1 MAFEKESFFSSNW
14 DMEMYSQNEATLL
27 PPLSSPRIEEHSVS
41 IRDYVDLL
49 VEGRKTILLALLSVL
64 LVTTVYLVLAPRTYK
79 ADALLRIDKNKA
91 LLAANLKSE
100 ANQSPSEA
108 ENPRAQR
115 EVEILR
121 SRSVLGKVVENLN
134 LTVET
139 SPSYFPVIGEML
151 ARKHDGHN
159 GIASAWWGLGRW
171 AWGGEKLKVATF
183 TVPDRYLDKEFTLIA
198 LEGGRFRL
206 LSPKDQLLAEGA
218 IGQSLSADIGESTPV
233 TVKLTELEARP
244 GTHFELRQKTSLAAI
259 ETLQKAF
266 SVQEVSKDTDILK
279 VELKGRD
286 PEQLAKSVNDIATI
300 YVNATVNWESAEAGQ
315 KLAFLE
321 SQLPLVKERLE
332 KAEKGLS
339 AYRQKHGA
347 VDISAEAEILLKQAA
362 EMETLSI
369 QLKQKYDEQ
378 SQRLESAHPDMIAT
392 NSQIKRVNSKL
403 ATLSKRI
410 KDLPRTQ
417 QSVVSLSR
425 DVQVNTEL
433 YTSLLNSA
441 QEQRIAAAG
450 SLGNSRIV
458 DFAVTPEKPY
468 WPKPSLLLAIA
479 SLLGLSAGS
488 ALVFLRHSLQR
499 HDNYPALL
507 EYQVGL
513 PLYAAIPHSKKQ
525 RKLARLIDQGKE
537 RQPGILVSQDP
548 LDISVESLR
557 SLRTT
562 LEATMASNVSK
573 VIMISSPAPGM
584 GKSFVSTNLSALL
597 ASIKKRVL
605 VIDADMRNG
614 RLHETFSIDKQPG
627 LSDLLAGTATLGEVI
642 VSLPEVGVDLIPRG
656 SMVLNPAELLVLGE
670 LSEALEQL
678 KSFYN
683 HIVIDSPPI
692 LGATDAAILGK
703 HTDAIFL
710 VVKEGRYT
718 AHELEV
724 SFRRFQQVGVK
735 PNGFII
741 NDMKE
746 GSSYYPYYGYA
757 YHRNDL
763 EPKSESVLKAGYDAL
778 SDLFSKRQERE
789 RDYLSVDAF
798 IDDIDDNKMQV

>member
-1 MAFEKESFFSSNW
+1 
-14 DMEMYSQNEATLL
+14 MYSQNEATIQL
-27 PPLSSPRIEEHSVS
+27 PPLNQSRIEEHGVS
-41 IRDYVDLL
+41 IRDTIDLL
-49 VEGRKTILLALLSVL
+49 IEGRKIILMTLLSVL
-64 LVTTVYLVLAPRTYK
+64 LVAVVYLVLAPRTYK

-91 LLAANLKSE
+91 LLAAPLRSE
-100 ANQSPSEA
+100 ANKASTEA
-108 ENPRAQR
+108 DNPRAQR

-121 SRSVLGKVVENLN
+121 SRSVLGKVVDDLN
-134 LTVET
+134 LMVEYT
-139 SPSYFPVIGEML
+139 PNYFPIIGEML
-151 ARKHDGHN
+151 ARRHDAHDGVA
-159 GIASAWWGLGRW
+159 GAWWGFGRW
-171 AWGGEKLKVATF
+171 AWGGEKLKIATF
-183 TVPDRYLDKEFTLIA
+183 NVPDRYLGKAFTLIV
-198 LEGGRFRL
+198 LDEGRFRL
-206 LSPKDQLLAEGA
+206 LGLKDENLAEGR
-218 IGQSLSADIGESTPV
+218 IGETVTADVGETTPV
-233 TVKLTELEARP
+233 VIKLAELEAHP
-244 GTHFELRQKTSLAAI
+244 GAHFELTRKTSLAAI

-266 SVQEVSKDTDILK
+266 SVKEVSKDTDILS
-279 VELKGRD
+279 VELKGRN
-286 PEQLAKSVNDIATI
+286 PEQLAKSVNDIAAI
-300 YVNATVNWESAEAGQ
+300 YVNATVNWESAEASQ
-315 KLAFLE
+315 KLGFLE
-321 SQLPLVKERLE
+321 SQLPIVKERLE
-332 KAEKGLS
+332 KAEQGLS
-339 AYRQKHGA
+339 AYRQEHGA
-347 VDISAEAEILLKQAA
+347 VDISAEAEILLKQAS
-362 EMETLSI
+362 EMETLNI
-369 QLKQKYDEQ
+369 QLKQKYEEQ
-378 SQRLESAHPDMIAT
+378 NQRLEAAHPDMIAT
-392 NSQIKRVNSKL
+392 KAQIKRVDQKL
-403 ATLSKRI
+403 ADLDKRI

-417 QSVVSLSR
+417 QNVVSLSR

-479 SLLGLSAGS
+479 TLLGLSAGS

-525 RKLARLIDQGKE
+525 RRLGRLINQGRE

-557 SLRTT
+557 GLRTT
-562 LEATMASNVSK
+562 LEATLASDESK
-573 VIMISSPAPGM
+573 VIMVSSPSPGM

-605 VIDADMRNG
+605 IIDADMRNG
-614 RLHETFSIDKQPG
+614 RLHETFSVDKEPG
-627 LSDLLAGTATLGEVI
+627 LSDLLAGRATLGEVI
-642 VSLPEVGVDLIPRG
+642 ISLPDEGVDLIPRG
-656 SMVLNPAELLVLGE
+656 SMVLNPAELLVLGNLAE
-670 LSEALEQL
+670 TLEQL

-692 LGATDAAILGK
+692 LGATDAAIMGK
-703 HTDAIFL
+703 HADATFL

-724 SFRRFQQVGVK
+724 SFRRFQQVGIK

-757 YHRNDL
+757 YHRSDM
-763 EPKSESVLKAGYDAL
+763 ESKNPSAFMAGYQAVGDWL
-778 SDLFSKRQERE
+778 GKRQG
-789 RDYLSVDAF
+789 RDDVLEAESAELVD
-798 IDDIDDNKMQV
+798 DKVQV

>member
-1 MAFEKESFFSSNW
+1 
-14 DMEMYSQNEATLL
+14 MYSQNEATIQL
-27 PPLSSPRIEEHSVS
+27 PPLNQSRIEEHGVS
-41 IRDYVDLL
+41 IRDTIDLL
-49 VEGRKTILLALLSVL
+49 IEGRKIILMTLLSVL
-64 LVTTVYLVLAPRTYK
+64 LVAVVYLVLAPRTYK

-91 LLAANLKSE
+91 LLAAPLRSE
-100 ANQSPSEA
+100 ANKASTEA
-108 ENPRAQR
+108 DNPRAQR

-121 SRSVLGKVVENLN
+121 SRSVLGKVVDDLN
-134 LTVET
+134 LMVEYT
-139 SPSYFPVIGEML
+139 PNYFPIIGEML
-151 ARKHDGHN
+151 ARRHDAHDGVA
-159 GIASAWWGLGRW
+159 GAWWGFGRW
-171 AWGGEKLKVATF
+171 AWGGEKLKIATF
-183 TVPDRYLDKEFTLIA
+183 NVPDRYLGKAFTLIV
-198 LEGGRFRL
+198 LDEGRFRL
-206 LSPKDQLLAEGA
+206 LGLKDEVLAEGR
-218 IGQSLSADIGESTPV
+218 IGETVTADVGETTPV
-233 TVKLTELEARP
+233 VIKLAELEAHP
-244 GTHFELRQKTSLAAI
+244 GAHFELTRKTSLAAI

-266 SVQEVSKDTDILK
+266 SVKEVSKDTDILS
-279 VELKGRD
+279 VELKGRN
-286 PEQLAKSVNDIATI
+286 PEQLAKSVNDIAAI
-300 YVNATVNWESAEAGQ
+300 YVNATVNWESAEASQ
-315 KLAFLE
+315 KLGFLE
-321 SQLPLVKERLE
+321 SQLPIVKERLE
-332 KAEKGLS
+332 KAEQGLS
-339 AYRQKHGA
+339 AYRQEHGA
-347 VDISAEAEILLKQAA
+347 VDISAEAEILLKQAS
-362 EMETLSI
+362 EMETLNI
-369 QLKQKYDEQ
+369 QLKQKYEEQ
-378 SQRLESAHPDMIAT
+378 NQRLEAAHPDMIAT
-392 NSQIKRVNSKL
+392 KAQIKRVDQKL
-403 ATLSKRI
+403 ADLDKRI

-417 QSVVSLSR
+417 QNVVSLSR

-479 SLLGLSAGS
+479 TLLGLSAGS

-525 RKLARLIDQGKE
+525 RRLGRLINQGRE

-557 SLRTT
+557 GLRTT
-562 LEATMASNVSK
+562 LEATLASDESK
-573 VIMISSPAPGM
+573 VIMVSSPSPGM

-605 VIDADMRNG
+605 IIDADMRNG
-614 RLHETFSIDKQPG
+614 RLHETFSVDKEPG
-627 LSDLLAGTATLGEVI
+627 LSDLLAGRATLGEVI
-642 VSLPEVGVDLIPRG
+642 ISLPDEGVDLIPRG
-656 SMVLNPAELLVLGE
+656 SMVLNPAELLVLGNLAE
-670 LSEALEQL
+670 TLEQL

-692 LGATDAAILGK
+692 LGATDAAIMGK
-703 HTDAIFL
+703 HADATFL

-724 SFRRFQQVGVK
+724 SFRRFQQVGIK

-757 YHRNDL
+757 YHRSDM
-763 EPKSESVLKAGYDAL
+763 ESKNPSAFMAGYQAVGDWL
-778 SDLFSKRQERE
+778 GKRQG
-789 RDYLSVDAF
+789 RDDVLEAESAELVD
-798 IDDIDDNKMQV
+798 DKVQV

>member
-1 MAFEKESFFSSNW
+1 MLIQQNMK
-14 DMEMYSQNEATLL
+14 DLYSQPEAT
-27 PPLSSPRIEEHSVS
+27 PAMSPNPGLIEHGVS

-49 VEGRKTILLALLSVL
+49 VAGKKTIAVTMATVL
-64 LVTTVYLVLAPRTYK
+64 LLTAVYLVLAPRTYK

-91 LLAANLKSE
+91 LLAANLRSDANKSP
-100 ANQSPSEA
+100 AEA
-108 ENPRAQR
+108 ESPRAQR

-134 LTVET
+134 LAIET
-139 SPSYFPVIGEML
+139 QPHYFPLLGETL
-151 ARKHDGHN
+151 ARKHDRHDGVA
-159 GIASAWWGLGRW
+159 GAWWGFSRW
-171 AWGGEKLKVATF
+171 AWGGEKLKIAAF
-183 TVPDRYLDKEFTLIA
+183 DVPDRYLEKEFTLVA
-198 LEGGRFRL
+198 LEEGRFEL
-206 LSPKDQLLAEGA
+206 LDPRGDTLLEGKVGEVA
-218 IGQSLSADIGESTPV
+218 SGEIGENVPV
-233 TVKLTELEARP
+233 TIKVETLEAHP
-244 GTHFELRQKTSLAAI
+244 GTHFELVRRTALSAI

-266 SVQEVSKDTDILK
+266 AVREVSKDTDILS

-286 PEQLAKSVNDIATI
+286 PEQLAKSVNDIAAI
-300 YVNATVNWESAEAGQ
+300 YVNATVNWESAEASQ
-315 KLAFLE
+315 KLNFLE
-321 SQLPLVKERLE
+321 SQLPVVKERLE
-332 KAEKGLS
+332 KAEQGLS
-339 AYRQKHGA
+339 AYRQQHGA
-347 VDISAEAEILLKQAA
+347 VDISAEAEILLKQAS

-378 SQRLESAHPDMIAT
+378 SQRLESEHPDMIAT
-392 NSQIKRVNSKL
+392 SSQIKRVNNKL
-403 ATLSKRI
+403 AALEKRI
-410 KDLPRTQ
+410 KDLPKTQ
-417 QSVVSLSR
+417 QNMVSLSR

-458 DFAVTPEKPY
+458 DYAVTPEKPY

-479 SLLGLSAGS
+479 GLLGMTLGA
-488 ALVFLRHSLQR
+488 ALIFLRHSLQR

-513 PLYAAIPHSKKQ
+513 PLFAAIPHSKKQ
-525 RKLARLIDQGKE
+525 RQLAKAIDQGKDRE
-537 RQPGILVSQDP
+537 AAILVSEDP

-557 SLRTT
+557 GLRTT
-562 LEATMASNVSK
+562 LETTLANHESK
-573 VIMISSPAPGM
+573 VIMVSSPAPGM
-584 GKSFVSTNLSALL
+584 GKSFVSANLSALL

-614 RLHETFSIDKQPG
+614 RLHETFSIGKQPG
-627 LSDLLAGTATLGEVI
+627 LSDFLAGKASLGEII
-642 VSLPEVGVDLIPRG
+642 VSLPQEGIDLIPRG
-656 SMVLNPAELLVLGE
+656 NMVLNPAELLVLGE
-670 LSEALEQL
+670 LSTMLEQL

-703 HTDAIFL
+703 HADATFL

-718 AHELEV
+718 AQELEV
-724 SFRRFQQVGVK
+724 SLRRFTQAGIK
-735 PNGFII
+735 PNGFIM

-757 YHRNDL
+757 YQRNDL
-763 EPKSESVLKAGYDAL
+763 EPDDSGFWEDKYEAVGNWL
-778 SDLFSKRQERE
+778 SKQLE
-789 RDYLSVDAF
+789 RDYLPSAVAALERVTAR
-798 IDDIDDNKMQV
+798 QRS

>member
-1 MAFEKESFFSSNW
+1 
-14 DMEMYSQNEATLL
+14 MYSQNEATLQL
-27 PPLSSPRIEEHSVS
+27 PPLNPSRIEEQGVS

-49 VEGRKTILLALLSVL
+49 IEGRKIILITLLSVL
-64 LVTTVYLVLAPRTYK
+64 LVAVVYLVFAPRTYK

-91 LLAANLKSE
+91 LLSAPLRNE
-100 ANQSPSEA
+100 ANKASTEA
-108 ENPRAQR
+108 DNPRAQR

-121 SRSVLGKVVENLN
+121 SRSVLGKVVEDLN
-134 LTVET
+134 LMVEYT
-139 SPSYFPVIGEML
+139 PNYFPVIGEML
-151 ARKHDGHN
+151 ARRHDAHDGVA
-159 GIASAWWGLGRW
+159 GSWWGFGRW
-171 AWGGEKLKVATF
+171 AWGGEKLKIATF
-183 TVPDRYLDKEFTLIA
+183 TVPDRYLEKAFTLIA
-198 LEGGRFRL
+198 LEEGRFQL
-206 LSPKDQLLAEGA
+206 LDPKDEVLAEGQ
-218 IGQSLSADIGESTPV
+218 IGETLIADIGETAPV
-233 TVKLTELEARP
+233 VIKLAELAGHP
-244 GTHFELRQKTSLAAI
+244 GTHFELTRRTSLAAI

-266 SVQEVSKDTDILK
+266 SVKEVSKDTDILS
-279 VELKGRD
+279 VELKGRE
-286 PEQLAKSVNDIATI
+286 PEQLAKSVNDIANI
-300 YVNATVNWESAEAGQ
+300 YVNATVNWESAEASQ
-315 KLAFLE
+315 KLGFLE
-321 SQLPLVKERLE
+321 SQLPVVKERLE
-332 KAEKGLS
+332 KAEQGLS
-339 AYRQKHGA
+339 AYRQEHGA
-347 VDISAEAEILLKQAA
+347 VDISAEAEILLKQAS
-362 EMETLSI
+362 EMETLNI
-369 QLKQKYDEQ
+369 QLKQKYEEQ
-378 SQRLESAHPDMIAT
+378 NQRLEAAHPDMIAT
-392 NSQIKRVNSKL
+392 KAQIKRIDQKL
-403 ATLSKRI
+403 ANLDKRI

-417 QSVVSLSR
+417 QNVVSLSR

-479 SLLGLSAGS
+479 TLLGLSAGS
-488 ALVFLRHSLQR
+488 ALVFMRHSLQR

-513 PLYAAIPHSKKQ
+513 PLFAAIPHSKKQ
-525 RKLARLIDQGKE
+525 RRLARLMDQGKDRE
-537 RQPGILVSQDP
+537 PGILVSQDP

-557 SLRTT
+557 GLRTT
-562 LEATMASNVSK
+562 LEATFASDASK
-573 VIMISSPAPGM
+573 VIMVSSPAPGM

-614 RLHETFSIDKQPG
+614 RLHETFSVDKGPG

-642 VSLPEVGVDLIPRG
+642 VSLPDVGVDLIPRG
-656 SMVLNPAELLVLGE
+656 SMVLNPSELLVLGNLE
-670 LSEALEQL
+670 ETLEQL

-692 LGATDAAILGK
+692 LGATDAAIIGK
-703 HTDAIFL
+703 HADATFL

-718 AHELEV
+718 AQELEV

-757 YHRNDL
+757 YHRTDM
-763 EPKSESVLKAGYDAL
+763 EAKGPSAFMAGYQAVGDWIG
-778 SDLFSKRQERE
+778 KRQD
-789 RDYLSVDAF
+789 RDYVLAAEAVEQVDGEA
-798 IDDIDDNKMQV
+798 QA

>member
-1 MAFEKESFFSSNW
+1 
-14 DMEMYSQNEATLL
+14 MYSQNEATIQL
-27 PPLSSPRIEEHSVS
+27 PPPNLSRVEEQGVS

-49 VEGRKTILLALLSVL
+49 IEGKKIILTVLAVVL
-64 LVTTVYLVLAPRTYK
+64 LLTSAYLVLAPRTYK

-91 LLAANLKSE
+91 LLAAPLRSE
-100 ANQSPSEA
+100 ANGASTEA
-108 ENPRAQR
+108 DNPRAQR

-121 SRSVLGKVVENLN
+121 SRSVLGKVVDDLN
-134 LTVET
+134 LTVES
-139 SPSYFPVIGEML
+139 SPYYFPLIGETL
-151 ARKHDGHN
+151 ARRHDVHDG
-159 GIASAWWGLGRW
+159 IAGAWWGFSCW
-171 AWGGEKLKVATF
+171 AWGGEKLKIATF
-183 TVPDRYLDKEFTLIA
+183 TVPDRYLGKAFTLIA
-198 LEGGRFRL
+198 LEQGHFRL
-206 LSPKDQLLAEGA
+206 LGPKDQVLAEGQV
-218 IGQSLSADIGESTPV
+218 GDTLSADMGEAVPAV
-233 TVKLTELEARP
+233 IKLAELEAHP
-244 GTHFELRQKTSLAAI
+244 GTHFELVRKTSLAAI
-259 ETLQKAF
+259 EILQKAF
-266 SVQEVSKDTDILK
+266 AVKEVSKDTDILS
-279 VELKGRD
+279 VELKGRN

-300 YVNATVNWESAEAGQ
+300 YVNATVNWESAEASQ
-315 KLAFLE
+315 KLGFLE
-321 SQLPLVKERLE
+321 NQLPVVKERLE
-332 KAEKGLS
+332 KAEQGLS
-339 AYRQKHGA
+339 AYRQQHGA

-362 EMETLSI
+362 EMETLGI
-369 QLKQKYDEQ
+369 QLKQKYEEQ
-378 SQRLESAHPDMIAT
+378 NQHLEAAHPDMIAT
-392 NSQIKRVNSKL
+392 KAQIKRVEQKL
-403 ATLSKRI
+403 SGLEKRI

-458 DFAVTPEKPY
+458 DFAVVPEKPY
-468 WPKPSLLLAIA
+468 WPKPGLLLAIA
-479 SLLGLSAGS
+479 TLLGLSAGS
-488 ALVFLRHSLQR
+488 ALVFMRHSLQR

-525 RKLARLIDQGKE
+525 RRLARLMDQGKDRE
-537 RQPGILVSQDP
+537 PGILVSQDP

-557 SLRTT
+557 GLRTT
-562 LEATMASNVSK
+562 LEATLASDASQ
-573 VIMISSPAPGM
+573 VIMVSSPAPGM

-614 RLHETFSIDKQPG
+614 RLHETFFIDKQPG
-627 LSDLLAGTATLGEVI
+627 LSDLLSGKATLGEVI
-642 VSLPEVGVDLIPRG
+642 ISLPDVGVDLIPRG
-656 SMVLNPAELLVLGE
+656 SMALNPAELLVLGHLDE
-670 LSEALEQL
+670 TLEQL

-692 LGATDAAILGK
+692 LGATDAAIIGK
-703 HTDAIFL
+703 HADATFL

-718 AHELEV
+718 AQELEV

-757 YHRNDL
+757 YNRPDMEAKN
-763 EPKSESVLKAGYDAL
+763 PSVFMAGYQAVGDWL
-778 SDLFSKRQERE
+778 GKRQDRG
-789 RDYLSVDAF
+789 DYLIDSEV
-798 IDDIDDNKMQV
+798 IDDSDDKVQA